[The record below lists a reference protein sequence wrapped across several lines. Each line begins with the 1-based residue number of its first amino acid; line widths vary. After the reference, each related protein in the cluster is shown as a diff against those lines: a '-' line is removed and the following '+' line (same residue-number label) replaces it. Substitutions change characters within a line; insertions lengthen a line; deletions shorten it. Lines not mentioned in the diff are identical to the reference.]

1 MIRDRRACVNKLT
14 GDDNNSQDLTPS
26 SLSISASSQTMVI
39 DLAQRDQE
47 DNPTPN
53 CNIPDTIVHRV
64 TPNTTDPIW
73 TQRASRF
80 VVEEGSKCHTPSQS
94 TEKSLTKRQKAWFKP
109 KPPQDFVTGHIARWL
124 QHFTDKDEPNIDL
137 AKLTKRNREG
147 KSVWNVKQLCQNID

>member
-1 MIRDRRACVNKLT
+1 MHRFCSRACVNKLT

-73 TQRASRF
+73 T
-80 VVEEGSKCHTPSQS
+80 VIHELEKKKEIQS
-94 TEKSLTKRQKAWFKP
+94 HLHDMHENQNVAAVTV
-109 KPPQDFVTGHIARWL
+109 QDRPCIECKISF
-124 QHFTDKDEPNIDL
+124 N
-137 AKLTKRNREG
+137 
-147 KSVWNVKQLCQNID
+147 SSS

>member
-1 MIRDRRACVNKLT
+1 MHRFCSRACVNKLT

-73 TQRASRF
+73 TVIHELEKKKKYNHICTICTKTKTWQQSQCKTAHASNA
-80 VVEEGSKCHTPSQS
+80 
-94 TEKSLTKRQKAWFKP
+94 KSHL
-109 KPPQDFVTGHIARWL
+109 I
-124 QHFTDKDEPNIDL
+124 L
-137 AKLTKRNREG
+137 AH
-147 KSVWNVKQLCQNID
+147 KSHELAMKESDRR

>member
-1 MIRDRRACVNKLT
+1 MHRFCSRACVNKLT

-53 CNIPDTIVHRV
+53 CNIPDTIVHLV

-73 TQRASRF
+73 TAIHKLESPVAFRKKKYNYICTICTKTKTWQPSLWNASNAKSHLMLAHKSHELAMKESDRRKQRAS
-80 VVEEGSKCHTPSQS
+80 
-94 TEKSLTKRQKAWFKP
+94 
-109 KPPQDFVTGHIARWL
+109 
-124 QHFTDKDEPNIDL
+124 
-137 AKLTKRNREG
+137 
-147 KSVWNVKQLCQNID
+147 